1 MQQIDASEFWLK
13 LGGVIATVL
22 LFLVYLL
29 IRHLTSGKRF
39 LVGPQLS
46 ETKMLEGGQFT
57 LKDLQEGT
65 WQVNANKVITFS
77 SFSLGTLILATIFIF
92 EQRLSGY
99 DAYMFYSV
107 LIVFAI
113 SIMSYFIS
121 LQFWF
126 LALDKGGSNF
136 LRVSYRR
143 RATGLQSVGWMT
155 IVVAILLA
163 VMTVNTVIGYVFC
176 FIALLAL
183 VIFFEYKYG
192 ILLADEFQQV
202 APNEFQQGIEV
213 SHIYTKN
220 DAAQPRQAQGIE
232 TLRILNWNIE
242 RGFEPDALLA
252 YIKQV
257 GADIVCL
264 QEVDWGNLRTDN
276 RDVLEYLAE
285 HTGMLGLYST
295 EFIEIQTPYRWKKL
309 AGGGVHGNAIL
320 TRIKPSSYY
329 RLELPATSFDW
340 NNPTSIQS
348 KLTKYEKRIGARF
361 AMCAEFQLSDKK
373 LLVSSAH
380 FEDKFV
386 GADGRYKQFHS
397 LVEQI
402 KTRMSAEDIS
412 VIAGDLNT
420 LETWLTRAVGYGK
433 SAKGAPIPWY
443 VSECA
448 WWQHVVLPPTGY
460 ADPWQCKDWT
470 HNVSWF
476 YHQKLDW
483 ILVKNCQV
491 ENFGRGD
498 KNSSDHRPLWV
509 DLAIRR

>member
-1 MQQIDASEFWLK
+1 MQQIDAPEFWLK
-13 LGGVIATVL
+13 LWGVIGVVFI
-22 LFLVYLL
+22 FLIYLL
-29 IRHLTSGKRF
+29 IRYLTTGKKF
-39 LVGPQLS
+39 LVGPQLD
-46 ETKMLEGGQFT
+46 EIKMLEEKEFT
-57 LKDLQEGT
+57 LKDLQEGI
-65 WQVNANKVITFS
+65 WQVNANKVISFS

-113 SIMSYFIS
+113 SIMSYFVS

-163 VMTVNTVIGYVFC
+163 VMTVNTIIGYVFC
-176 FIALLAL
+176 IIALLAL
-183 VIFFEYKYG
+183 VIFLEYKYN
-192 ILLADEFQQV
+192 ILQADKYHQAIPNKFQQSV
-202 APNEFQQGIEV
+202 DLSQ
-213 SHIYTKN
+213 IYSKN
-220 DAAQPRQAQGIE
+220 NAAQLIPAQGIE
-232 TLRILNWNIE
+232 TLKILNWNIE
-242 RGFEPDALLA
+242 RGFEPDTLLA
-252 YIKQV
+252 YIKEV

-285 HTGMLGLYST
+285 QTGMLGLYST

-320 TRIKPSSYY
+320 TRVKPSSYY

-340 NNPTSIQS
+340 NHPTSTQS

-361 AMCAEFQLSDKK
+361 AMCAEFQLSGKK

-386 GADGRYKQFHS
+386 GADGRYKQFRS

-402 KTRMSAEDIS
+402 KTRLSAEDIS

-448 WWQHVVLPPTGY
+448 WWQHFVLPPTGY

-491 ENFGRGD
+491 VHYGMGD

-509 DLAIRR
+509 DLAISR